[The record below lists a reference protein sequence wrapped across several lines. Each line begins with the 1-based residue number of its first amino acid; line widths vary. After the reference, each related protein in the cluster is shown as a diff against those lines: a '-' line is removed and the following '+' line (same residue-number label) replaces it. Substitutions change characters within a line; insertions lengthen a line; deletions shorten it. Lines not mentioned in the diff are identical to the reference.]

1 MISHIRRLLN
11 EKFPFKGVGETRE
24 QFRRRLDKVEDFLNS
39 EEFGQSTGSLA
50 SLAKAYRSRAE
61 DLVRRQGGRLPK

>member
-1 MISHIRRLLN
+1 MLN

-24 QFRRRLDKVEDFLNS
+24 QFRRRLDKVEEFLNS
-39 EEFGQSTGSLA
+39 EDFGKSEDSLTN
-50 SLAKAYRSRAE
+50 LAKAYRARAE